1 LNFLDSSGDRLVYCT
16 VINPKLK
23 VSYTFFIAPCQVLY
37 VDTGDIL
44 ALIAGIAI
52 VIFVAVMANPPVL
65 SKTPFSPGTMV
76 GPEGTI
82 TRFPDSVTA
91 PPPDYNPITVETPVV
106 VKSSPSPY
114 RIYYTDKPFT
124 YPVYILPDHMETFGA
139 SELPWR
145 KEEWVQFA
153 FIEDTRGGLTQ
164 VFSVPYPVWVINTT
178 VISDRHPSN
187 LRLALCYADT
197 GGIIEGEEIL
207 NRGMSYRIVQTSN
220 TDVYL
225 IIAADSISRF
235 RINLETTRAYFD
247 MYSSR

>member
-1 LNFLDSSGDRLVYCT
+1 LNFQSGDRLTYRT
-16 VINPKLK
+16 LISLKLK
-23 VSYTFFIAPCQVLY
+23 VSYTFFIASYQVLY

-65 SKTPFSPGTMV
+65 SKTPVSSGTLV
-76 GPEGTI
+76 KPEGTVTQFPASI
-82 TRFPDSVTA
+82 TP
-91 PPPDYNPITVETPVV
+91 PPPDYNLIPVETPVV
-106 VKSSPSPY
+106 AKSSPSPY

-139 SELPWR
+139 SEIPWR

-178 VISDRHPSN
+178 VIADHHPSN

-207 NRGMSYRIVQTSN
+207 NKGMSYRIVQTSN
-220 TDVYL
+220 TDMYI
-225 IIAADSISRF
+225 IIAADSINRF

-247 MYSSR
+247 MYSPR